1 MPRPY
6 RLGKRAVSS
15 AGTRQRVVDAA
26 REHIFGRSLQGLN
39 IAAIAT
45 TAGVSRSTIYELFG
59 SRNELTLAVV
69 NDALDRADVRR
80 VRKTLQHPDAAV
92 ALRLL
97 VRESCR
103 FWADDYEL
111 FSRIKA
117 LASIDDAI
125 QTVDEIKEG
134 VRQGHVSNLAQRLDE
149 QGKLR
154 RGCTARA
161 AMISLHLLTSY
172 EVFDQL
178 HRSAALSLPATTA
191 TLTTLAEESL
201 LGQGP
206 EPRRGGACPARAT
219 STSAMHLK
227 SHRTSS
233 TDNS

>member
-26 REHIFGRSLQGLN
+26 REHIFGRSLQSLN

-45 TAGVSRSTIYELFG
+45 TAGVTRSTVYQLFG
-59 SRNELTLAVV
+59 SRNELMLAVV

-80 VRKTLQHPDAAV
+80 VRKALQHPDAAI

-97 VRESCR
+97 IRESCR
-103 FWADDYEL
+103 FWAGDYAL
-111 FSRIKA
+111 FSRIKGF
-117 LASIDDAI
+117 ASIDDAI
-125 QTVDEIKEG
+125 QAVDQIKEG
-134 VRQGHVSNLAQRLDE
+134 VREGHISNITDRLDE

-154 RGCTARA
+154 PGCTAEA

-178 HRSAALSLPATTA
+178 HRTAALSLPASDLDA
-191 TLTTLAEESL
+191 HDA
-201 LGQGP
+201 
-206 EPRRGGACPARAT
+206 RGSGAAGA
-219 STSAMHLK
+219 
-227 SHRTSS
+227 
-233 TDNS
+233 DD